1 MILQIQPALNDGH
14 LAGVPERFHMMFN
27 NRFVMAIRVNGKILR
42 ETNQTVMLPFGA
54 EYELLLKN
62 LNSRRA
68 MVGISIDGERT
79 SDCRF
84 VIPANSEI
92 TVERYIKKGNLDSG
106 NKFQFIERNAAV
118 ENHRGIG
125 SDDGL
130 VRAEFWAER
139 EVVTRPRTVFD
150 DSWLPSSPYDRRRRT
165 LRASGAF
172 HSFSSITGQSIGGD
186 DDSSFIYSSAQG
198 GAATPGSTIGAMN
211 ANVSFT
217 SSGLGNMQK
226 LADVNDAGITV
237 PGGISNQSFHHTSG
251 FELETNSTVIVLQLR
266 GEVGAK
272 VVTQPVTVAVKPVC
286 TSCGK
291 TNKAT
296 SRFCTDCGTGLQL
309 V

>member
-1 MILQIQPALNDGH
+1 
-14 LAGVPERFHMMFN
+14 MMHH

-42 ETNQTVMLPFGA
+42 EKNQTVYLPFGA

-68 MVGISIDGERT
+68 MVGVSIDGKRT

-84 VIPANSEI
+84 VIPPNSEI
-92 TVERYIKKGNLDSG
+92 TLERYISKGNLDSG
-106 NKFQFIERNAAV
+106 NKFKFIERTAAV
-118 ENHRGIG
+118 EKHRGIG

-139 EVVTRPRTVFD
+139 EVVQLPKIEYTTTVYPDWKPGRRRD
-150 DSWLPSSPYDRRRRT
+150 DSV
-165 LRASGAF
+165 LRG
-172 HSFSSITGQSIGGD
+172 ITGQSRSFVSEDYSD
-186 DDSSFIYSSAQG
+186 DTPFIYSSAQG
-198 GAATPGSTIGAMN
+198 AASPPGSTVAMN
-211 ANVSFT
+211 MGQTIGSIN
-217 SSGLGNMQK
+217 K

-237 PGGISNQSFHHTSG
+237 PGGISNQQFHHTSG
-251 FELETNSTVIVLQLR
+251 FELETSSTVIVLQLR
-266 GEVGAK
+266 GEVGQH
-272 VVTQPVTVAVKPVC
+272 VVTQPVTVAIKPVC